1 MILLCFNLDA
11 HMVRNQILQQ
21 LSARSDVEEKEK
33 EEVTSKD
40 FNRKQC
46 WSFVSG
52 VCEPSGWVF
61 PCLHWDWLQQRRRNS
76 DSETLWTPAVP
87 RRPSL
92 ADLPEVTYL
101 GAVFCEDSWIC
112 SINDVLNIPSMQVL
126 WPPWDKTTKPHLCSW
141 ILPQRDYWESWRS
154 FTESTWKPLLK
165 LRNQSNLILFKTHHA
180 IARLIQMQVLIRED
194 VQTVAKFIKEEVA
207 TRSLLPDSP
216 KVLHGVLNL
225 QISKEIKPKWLKRK
239 GRHN

>member
-1 MILLCFNLDA
+1 MLIF
-11 HMVRNQILQQ
+11 RI
-21 LSARSDVEEKEK
+21 R
-33 EEVTSKD
+33 
-40 FNRKQC
+40 
-46 WSFVSG
+46 
-52 VCEPSGWVF
+52 
-61 PCLHWDWLQQRRRNS
+61 CLR
-76 DSETLWTPAVP
+76 TLWMGVP
-87 RRPSL
+87 MSSLRLAPTKTSECRFGSSLNPSCSKETQPCRFTRG
-92 ADLPEVTYL
+92 DL

-126 WPPWDKTTKPHLCSW
+126 WPPWDKTTKPHLCRW